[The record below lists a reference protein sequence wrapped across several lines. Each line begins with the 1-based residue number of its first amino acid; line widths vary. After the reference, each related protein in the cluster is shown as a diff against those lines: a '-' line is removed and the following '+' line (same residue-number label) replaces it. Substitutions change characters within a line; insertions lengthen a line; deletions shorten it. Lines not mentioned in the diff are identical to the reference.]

1 MRRGKE
7 GFYVE
12 APPHS
17 YPAGVGGSM
26 SGNPVSSKIVALRP
40 PGNIEDEPGRREQLV
55 DVASLSVCLKGESRI
70 YYGTGMDKNAE

>member
-1 MRRGKE
+1 
-7 GFYVE
+7 
-12 APPHS
+12 
-17 YPAGVGGSM
+17 M